1 MNPFIITG
9 SIPPEYFCDRRE
21 ESMKIIKG
29 IAGGNNF
36 CLLSPRRLGKS
47 KLVKY
52 CYADKELV
60 QKYYTFY
67 IDILHTKS
75 LKEFTFY
82 FGQAVFNQ
90 LYSQSRKMLSAFV
103 QGLKSINAKF
113 GFDPL
118 TSMPAFT
125 LELGE
130 ISQPEYTLN
139 EIFACLEN
147 ADRPCIV
154 TFDEFQQI
162 GKYPETNVEALLR
175 AHIQHL
181 SNIRFIFSGSE
192 YHTVSQMFLSSAR
205 PFYNSVSILELHPIS
220 LSVYVPF
227 VEKHFSEARKKILP
241 EDIVSVYDLFE
252 GNTYCIQKTFH
263 EAFDA
268 VAPGENCSI
277 AVLRQTID
285 DILEE
290 AGAGY
295 RMMLSEIPTRQKE
308 LLYAIASEGLAEKI
322 MGEEFIR
329 KYSLMSSSS
338 VQTSAAKLRKM
349 ELIAVNEGKY
359 HIPDIMFRLYLLR
372 LADPAK
378 KFL

>member
-1 MNPFIITG
+1 M
-9 SIPPEYFCDRRE
+9 
-21 ESMKIIKG
+21 
-29 IAGGNNF
+29 
-36 CLLSPRRLGKS
+36 
-47 KLVKY
+47 
-52 CYADKELV
+52 
-60 QKYYTFY
+60 
-67 IDILHTKS
+67 
-75 LKEFTFY
+75 
-82 FGQAVFNQ
+82 
-90 LYSQSRKMLSAFV
+90 
-103 QGLKSINAKF
+103 
-113 GFDPL
+113 
-118 TSMPAFT
+118 
-125 LELGE
+125 
-130 ISQPEYTLN
+130 
-139 EIFACLEN
+139 
-147 ADRPCIV
+147 
-154 TFDEFQQI
+154 
-162 GKYPETNVEALLR
+162 
-175 AHIQHL
+175 
-181 SNIRFIFSGSE
+181 
-192 YHTVSQMFLSSAR
+192 
-205 PFYNSVSILELHPIS
+205 
-220 LSVYVPF
+220 
-227 VEKHFSEARKKILP
+227 
-241 EDIVSVYDLFE
+241 FE

-349 ELIAVNEGKY
+349 EMIAVNEGNY

>member
-21 ESMKIIKG
+21 ESVKIIKG
-29 IAGGNNF
+29 IAGGKNF

-130 ISQPEYTLN
+130 ISQRHDGIHFVPGPNDRLR
-139 EIFACLEN
+139 CL
-147 ADRPCIV
+147 
-154 TFDEFQQI
+154 
-162 GKYPETNVEALLR
+162 L
-175 AHIQHL
+175 
-181 SNIRFIFSGSE
+181 SGSK
-192 YHTVSQMFLSSAR
+192 YFS
-205 PFYNSVSILELHPIS
+205 
-220 LSVYVPF
+220 
-227 VEKHFSEARKKILP
+227 HFSLFPAN
-241 EDIVSVYDLFE
+241 VSSYD
-252 GNTYCIQKTFH
+252 Q
-263 EAFDA
+263 A
-268 VAPGENCSI
+268 
-277 AVLRQTID
+277 
-285 DILEE
+285 
-290 AGAGY
+290 
-295 RMMLSEIPTRQKE
+295 
-308 LLYAIASEGLAEKI
+308 LYS
-322 MGEEFIR
+322 
-329 KYSLMSSSS
+329 
-338 VQTSAAKLRKM
+338 
-349 ELIAVNEGKY
+349 
-359 HIPDIMFRLYLLR
+359 
-372 LADPAK
+372 
-378 KFL
+378 